1 MKGKI
6 FLIFLVFS
14 LLIMSPITIGA
25 DGEINNSEDN
35 PNSELNEDNNNN
47 NKNQENTETTNANS
61 SSEDLNKVIDEVQ
74 KQDINDDEN
83 NESNSDKQDINDNE
97 NNESNSDKQNMEDG
111 SNESNS
117 TEIDLENLSSQENSV
132 YISSNNI
139 LPPEEPKEEQTA
151 ALLVESSEKENSGPC
166 WGYDAL
172 GKKVIKIENCEEGD
186 IDKIKLSEE
195 LEINEFEKEVIV
207 SSKEDFNK
215 PIRVYSI
222 LTKEANKEEIKIF
235 WKNENNLEIT
245 QDESF
250 SVEYYDKNENGLID
264 KVSWIV
270 PHLSEQKFKIIVEIE
285 NPKESTEELLL
296 NVTGPSGQTR
306 NPINFNIE
314 VNYSGNFSCN
324 LKIGNEEALAFS
336 SNKNYSLD
344 LRDGDYN
351 WEVICY
357 DSVDGTNSSITNAT
371 FGDFSVNEGVYYTNL
386 TEGKLYFLD
395 LIQNKIQNPETIT
408 INSTNPSNYT
418 IKIKRNGQEIYVKE
432 SFNNTNIL
440 MNELILSSAGNY
452 TLSVKFKEPSPEY
465 EILKN
470 FYVASAN
477 ITLNATSVE
486 EGKPVKITAI
496 GNSQDK
502 AISTIIIDYGDG
514 TSDYNHINANSFS
527 KEFVKTYNKNGNYNI
542 KLFITIPGE
551 DTFNIIKNGLVVTK
565 PTTPT
570 NPKDEKS
577 PEIELLYP
585 EDKEIFEV
593 NHVNFSYKAS
603 DDVKI
608 QNCTFKL
615 YENCASMTTCS
626 TSESNLAF
634 PLNSQQKSLA
644 NNFSVQNN
652 KEIRIDL
659 KDFDDGIYLW
669 EVECYDNSSNNA
681 WERGFLKIKVNE
693 SQTSTTQNYSQ
704 KAEIDRL
711 KEIADHFITKSFSL
725 EEKEVLEDLILLE
738 DTKYYKK
745 RLLDIENFFRENY
758 KYVSSEELRNKKTE
772 EYLTELNEIKNKIPK
787 EISIKENYEYV
798 KNSVETDF
806 EDVIKSY
813 FDSTNTQISK
823 SSLKKLATINREL
836 QNDISISTKVRKVEI
851 EYNNGT
857 QEIILVKK
865 KIDLNDDSHE
875 RILEIIPKE
884 VLENSDDVFFLVDS
898 KVIQKDPIFEI
909 DYDDLEKGEILY
921 YLTKKI
927 KIKDIE
933 KTETILFE
941 DNLNKFER
949 GVTGLFILE
958 FTSIDNTIYFV
969 LIFVLLVVLISMVFF
984 VIKKFKMIGWKKE
997 PNVVRVLNLIEDVK
1011 RALKEKDIERAR
1023 EKYYKIKEIY
1033 PVLPSKT
1040 KPYFYEK
1047 IKEMLIRIDRKD
1059 IFGLVKEYQEAKR
1072 KWNKEEV
1079 LRLYEDIRKIYERL
1093 PEKDRK
1099 KVYGIINGY

>member
-1 MKGKI
+1 
-6 FLIFLVFS
+6 
-14 LLIMSPITIGA
+14 
-25 DGEINNSEDN
+25 
-35 PNSELNEDNNNN
+35 
-47 NKNQENTETTNANS
+47 
-61 SSEDLNKVIDEVQ
+61 
-74 KQDINDDEN
+74 
-83 NESNSDKQDINDNE
+83 
-97 NNESNSDKQNMEDG
+97 
-111 SNESNS
+111 
-117 TEIDLENLSSQENSV
+117 
-132 YISSNNI
+132 
-139 LPPEEPKEEQTA
+139 
-151 ALLVESSEKENSGPC
+151 
-166 WGYDAL
+166 
-172 GKKVIKIENCEEGD
+172 
-186 IDKIKLSEE
+186 
-195 LEINEFEKEVIV
+195 
-207 SSKEDFNK
+207 
-215 PIRVYSI
+215 
-222 LTKEANKEEIKIF
+222 
-235 WKNENNLEIT
+235 
-245 QDESF
+245 
-250 SVEYYDKNENGLID
+250 
-264 KVSWIV
+264 
-270 PHLSEQKFKIIVEIE
+270 
-285 NPKESTEELLL
+285 
-296 NVTGPSGQTR
+296 
-306 NPINFNIE
+306 
-314 VNYSGNFSCN
+314 
-324 LKIGNEEALAFS
+324 
-336 SNKNYSLD
+336 
-344 LRDGDYN
+344 
-351 WEVICY
+351 
-357 DSVDGTNSSITNAT
+357 
-371 FGDFSVNEGVYYTNL
+371 
-386 TEGKLYFLD
+386 
-395 LIQNKIQNPETIT
+395 
-408 INSTNPSNYT
+408 
-418 IKIKRNGQEIYVKE
+418 
-432 SFNNTNIL
+432 
-440 MNELILSSAGNY
+440 
-452 TLSVKFKEPSPEY
+452 
-465 EILKN
+465 
-470 FYVASAN
+470 
-477 ITLNATSVE
+477 
-486 EGKPVKITAI
+486 
-496 GNSQDK
+496 
-502 AISTIIIDYGDG
+502 
-514 TSDYNHINANSFS
+514 
-527 KEFVKTYNKNGNYNI
+527 
-542 KLFITIPGE
+542 
-551 DTFNIIKNGLVVTK
+551 
-565 PTTPT
+565 
-570 NPKDEKS
+570 
-577 PEIELLYP
+577 
-585 EDKEIFEV
+585 
-593 NHVNFSYKAS
+593 
-603 DDVKI
+603 
-608 QNCTFKL
+608 
-615 YENCASMTTCS
+615 MTTCS

-909 DYDDLEKGEILY
+909 EYDDLEKGEILY

>member
-117 TEIDLENLSSQENSV
+117 TEIDLENLSSQGNSV

-314 VNYSGNFSCN
+314 VNYSGNFNCN

-344 LRDGDYN
+344 LRDGDYK
-351 WEVICY
+351 WEVTCY

-371 FGDFSVNEGVYYTNL
+371 FGDFSVNEGVYDANL

-395 LIQNKIQNPETIT
+395 LIQNKIQNLETIT

-418 IKIKRNGQEIYVKE
+418 IKIKRNEQEIYVKE

-486 EGKPVKITAI
+486 EGESIEVIANISSPLEKITAI
-496 GNSQDK
+496 SVY
-502 AISTIIIDYGDG
+502 YGDEG
-514 TSDYNHINANSFS
+514 VGVFQVDAPGNQIKKFVHKYS
-527 KEFVKTYNKNGNYNI
+527 KKDIYNI
-542 KLFITIPGE
+542 KLIGYIGSNRFEIQ
-551 DTFNIIKNGLVVTK
+551 KNGLVVTK

-615 YENCASMTTCS
+615 YENCTSMTTCS
-626 TSESNLAF
+626 TSKSNLLYQSFAD
-634 PLNSQQKSLA
+634 A
-644 NNFSVQNN
+644 NNFSGQKN
-652 KEIRIDL
+652 KEIRVNL
-659 KDFDDGIYLW
+659 NKFNDGIHLW

-997 PNVVRVLNLIEDVK
+997 PNVIRVLNLIEDVK